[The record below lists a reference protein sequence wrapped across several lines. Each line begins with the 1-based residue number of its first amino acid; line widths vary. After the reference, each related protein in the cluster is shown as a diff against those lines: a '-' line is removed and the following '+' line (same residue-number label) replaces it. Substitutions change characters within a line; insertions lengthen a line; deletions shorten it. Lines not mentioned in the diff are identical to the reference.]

1 MEKFQ
6 KEIKNEINN
15 ISNDLDAITSSC
27 IEIQRQLFEITF
39 DHHLNNQELEKNSE
53 KKKADEEEEAKKIS
67 EMIDVDLSD
76 LSPFST
82 QN

>member
-39 DHHLNNQELEKNSE
+39 DHRLNNQELEKNSE
-53 KKKADEEEEAKKIS
+53 KKKADEEAKKIN
-67 EMIDVDLSD
+67 EMMDVDLSD

>member
-39 DHHLNNQELEKNSE
+39 DHRLNNQELEKNAE
-53 KKKADEEEEAKKIS
+53 KKKADEEAKKIN
-67 EMIDVDLSD
+67 EMMDVDLSD

>member
-15 ISNDLDAITSSC
+15 ISIDLDAITSSC

-39 DHHLNNQELEKNSE
+39 DHRLNNQELEKNSE
-53 KKKADEEEEAKKIS
+53 KKKADEDAKKIN
-67 EMIDVDLSD
+67 EMMDVDLSD

>member
-15 ISNDLDAITSSC
+15 ISIDLDAITSSC

-39 DHHLNNQELEKNSE
+39 DHRLNNQELEK
-53 KKKADEEEEAKKIS
+53 KKADEEAKKIT
-67 EMIDVDLSD
+67 EMMDVDLSD